1 MKKQHF
7 SVSGMSCAACSAHVE
22 KAVERLVGV
31 KSVAVNLLSNDMT
44 VEFDETVLSI
54 GDIEKAVFSAGYG
67 ASVSG
72 NVGAGSSCGVGL
84 DGSARSG
91 GCNNGKGSS
100 VAERK
105 FGSAKSEGG
114 GGLSSLIT
122 SFILLFALMYFS
134 MGNMMWGF
142 PAPAAFDHKQNPV
155 GFALIQF
162 VLLLPIIYIYRNYFY
177 SGFKKLF
184 KGAPNM
190 DTLVAIGSSVSVIYG
205 AVALFIM
212 SYYSSKLAL
221 GGVEFNEM
229 SRYKSIIEHYC
240 HNLYFES
247 AAMILTLVSFG
258 KYLEGVSK
266 RKTTKAV
273 EALAALAPKTAIVLV
288 GGEERE
294 IPVEEVK
301 VGDVLVLKKGAI
313 VAVDGVV
320 ESGSI
325 SVDQSNIT
333 GESFPVMKGGGEEI
347 FASTTV
353 TAGYCTMRAV
363 KVGED
368 TSFAA
373 IVRLV
378 EEAANS
384 KAPVSRLADKI
395 SAYFVPTILI
405 ISVLTFAFN
414 LIFGG
419 DFERALNFAVTVV
432 VIACPCALGLATPV
446 AIMVGTGKG
455 AQLGLIIKNA
465 EILEK
470 TKSIDT
476 VVLDKT
482 GTLTEGKPTV
492 TDYFTV
498 ENEMEV
504 LGAVYAIERM
514 SEHPLAG
521 AVCEFAEQKGACAPS
536 VSDYFSIDG
545 CGLCASVCGVAFAIG
560 NSSFEERGAVID
572 DCLKATASGF
582 AKSGKTPLFI
592 YKNNVAIGIIAVKDN
607 LKKDSESA
615 VNELIARDID
625 VIMLT
630 GDNRATAQAI
640 AGEVGIKRVIS
651 DVLPQD
657 KQGVIEDLKNEGRFV
672 AMVGDGVNDAPALTA
687 ADIGIAVGGG
697 SEVAVSAG
705 DVVLIKNEL
714 FGVATAIDLSKRV
727 LGKIKLGLFWA
738 FFYNAVCVFLATG
751 IPYYLWNF
759 AVTPMIGAI
768 AMSFS
773 SVSVVLNALSINTF
787 KPKKLARYS
796 KKCDQTDQN
805 DNNFGDGVKVD
816 EDENNYVK
824 GENITMKTIIKVN
837 GMMCAHCVA
846 HVEKA
851 ALSVEGVT
859 YAKADLDKKQVEIE
873 TNGDCTALV
882 KQRIVEAGYEI
893 AD

>member
-1 MKKQHF
+1 MKKQRF

-162 VLLLPIIYIYRNYFY
+162 VLLLPIIYIYRSYFY

-333 GESFPVMKGGGEEI
+333 GESFPVMKGSGEEI